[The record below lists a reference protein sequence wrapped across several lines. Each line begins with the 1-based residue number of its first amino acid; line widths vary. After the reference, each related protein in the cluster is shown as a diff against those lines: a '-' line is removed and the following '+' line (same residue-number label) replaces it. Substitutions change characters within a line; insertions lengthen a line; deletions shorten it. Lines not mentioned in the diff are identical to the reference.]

1 MKKRLFPAFL
11 ALSLILALGACGPI
25 PTTDPTEYPK
35 PTDSTEPSKP
45 TDPTDPPVELV
56 DQTVG
61 ILENTS
67 TAFRTLGRT
76 YERNGGLACDYSCTG
91 IEFKALCEGDI
102 YLHIETTA
110 QAYLT
115 VYIDGERSEDRIS
128 VVPETPL
135 VRIVCDVEYGE
146 HTIMVVNQS
155 QFPMATMVMHSIMLT
170 GNLMDKPADRELFI
184 EFYGDSI
191 LHGSNIYKGGTSAA
205 TSDATCAFGWIAAQ
219 QLGADC
225 SLIGR
230 GGLGLVKS
238 KLSYNMLDIH
248 DLCGSITLKN
258 VPKYDFARQPDAV
271 VILLGTNDYLNGG
284 LSSTPEVYSAGVEE
298 FIGILREKYGAE
310 VPIVWV
316 SDHREDGSDF
326 WPVTKEVLDG
336 LKAAGDNN
344 IHYCRISEAYCPKS
358 EGGDGMHP
366 DKKRAEIMGQ
376 EVTDF
381 LKDLLK

>member
-1 MKKRLFPAFL
+1 MKKSLFSGFL
-11 ALSLILALGACGPI
+11 ALSLILALGACGMI
-25 PTTDPTEYPK
+25 PTPDPTEPPKLTDPTA
-35 PTDSTEPSKP
+35 SQKP

-56 DQTVG
+56 DQTVS

-102 YLHIETTA
+102 YLHIEATA

-115 VYIDGERSEDRIS
+115 VYIDGERSEDRVSI
-128 VVPETPL
+128 VPETPL
-135 VRIVCDVEYGE
+135 VRIASDVEYGE
-146 HTIMVVNQS
+146 HTIMIVNQT
-155 QFPMATMVMHSIMLT
+155 QFPLATMVMHSIMLT

-205 TSDATCAFGWIAAQ
+205 TSDATCAFGWVAAQ
-219 QLGADC
+219 QLGTDC

-238 KLSYNMLDIH
+238 KLSYNMLDIY
-248 DLCGSITLKN
+248 DLCGSISLKN

-284 LSSTPEVYSAGVEE
+284 LSSTPEVYSAGVED

-310 VPIVWV
+310 VPIVWIYG
-316 SDHREDGSDF
+316 HRNDGSDF
-326 WPVTKEVLDG
+326 WEATKEALDG
-336 LKAAGDNN
+336 LKAAGGDN
-344 IHYCRISEAYCPKS
+344 IHYCHVSEAYCPKS
-358 EGGDGMHP
+358 EGGDGLHP

-376 EVTDF
+376 EVADF
-381 LKDLLK
+381 LEDLLK